1 VARTLDP
8 AAHAVRRGVFIDAAQ
23 LLIQGRGYERFSI
36 QDVLD
41 VTGTSK
47 GAFYHYFDSKEALLD
62 AVVERIAEQGAA
74 RVEPILDDP
83 RLSATQKLDS
93 LFAGIAEFKAE
104 RKDLLLEVM
113 RIWLSDDNVVV
124 REKLKRYA
132 GRYQLPWLQRIVG
145 QGIAEGAF
153 TSQYP
158 DQLARVLVAL
168 IGGMGDVAIELWI
181 GRQEG
186 TVTLEEVKRTFD
198 AYREAFERMV
208 GVRPGSLQFLDEPT
222 VELWFG

>member
-1 VARTLDP
+1 VPGAETGVLPPRRRETLLATAAREF
-8 AAHAVRRGVFIDAAQ
+8 AGA
-23 LLIQGRGYERFSI
+23 GYQRASLNRI
-36 QDVLD
+36 IRSCRM
-41 VTGTSK
+41 SK
-47 GAFYHYFDSKEALLD
+47 SSFYHYFDSKEALLD